1 MLDQGSV
8 GMRFKLFEELG
19 LTLGGNPEWATSG
32 LPNHVQHAKTM
43 TFHVSVDGHQRDG
56 KLAGRLLD
64 RLTALHSGYNPFPQC
79 QFIPSS
85 TDNLHSLL

>member
-32 LPNHVQHAKTM
+32 LPNHVQHAKMM
-43 TFHVSVDGHQRDG
+43 TFHVRVDGHQRDG
-56 KLAGRLLD
+56 KLAGRFLD
-64 RLTALHSGYNPFPQC
+64 RLTSLDSGHNAFPQC
-79 QFIPSS
+79 QIIPSCAN
-85 TDNLHSLL
+85 NLHPLL